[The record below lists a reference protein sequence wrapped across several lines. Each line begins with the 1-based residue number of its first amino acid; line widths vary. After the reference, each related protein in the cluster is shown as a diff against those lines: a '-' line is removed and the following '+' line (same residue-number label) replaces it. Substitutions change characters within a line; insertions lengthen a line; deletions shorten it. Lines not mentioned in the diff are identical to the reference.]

1 MTYESLRAFINSKLF
16 AGIVTGVCITLVVIC
31 IFEVGVMVGYHE
43 ANYSSR
49 WGENYTRNFG
59 SGTMG
64 MHGITDANRP
74 MPDGITGKIVSV
86 THATAS
92 STELVISDSQH
103 PEEKVLIVSDTIIR
117 DHQNTL
123 SPASLSVDEEVV
135 VLGSPD
141 TNGEIVAKLVI
152 IIPTQ
157 N

>member
-16 AGIVTGVCITLVVIC
+16 AGIVTGVCITLVIIC
-31 IFEVGVMVGYHE
+31 IFEIGVMVGYHE
-43 ANYSSR
+43 SSYSSR

-59 SGTMG
+59 GGPMG
-64 MHGITDANRP
+64 MNGLPDAGQP
-74 MPDGITGKIVSV
+74 MPDGIMGKIVSI

-92 STELVISDSQH
+92 STELAISGSQH
-103 PEEKVLIVSDTIIR
+103 PEEKVLIASDTIIR

-141 TNGEIVAKLVI
+141 TNGEIVAKLVR